1 MSNKCFALTET
12 ITYRSPI
19 TRVNGVYSSVASVK
33 TSISKKLLD
42 MTLTS
47 CLNDHNRVSEWLKN
61 DSLCVAFSN
70 DDVDYAY
77 DIKEYE
83 IK

>member
-1 MSNKCFALTET
+1 MSNKCFVLTET

-19 TRVNGVYSSVASVK
+19 TRVKGVYSSVASAK

-42 MTLTS
+42 MTLSS
-47 CLNDHNRVSEWLKN
+47 CLRVSEWLKN